1 MIGKELTVLEIVT
14 YGHPVLLK
22 KAEEIK
28 NINQD
33 IVDLT
38 EKMVYTMHSAPGIGL
53 AAPQVNQSLRI
64 ITADLS
70 VGEKNEDLIILINP
84 ELLSP
89 EGEQI
94 MEEGCLSVPGI
105 NEKVTRPYKVTI
117 KGIDLQEKEREI
129 EAEGL
134 LARILC
140 HEIDHINGKLFISHL
155 SPLKRRLI
163 RKKLNKA
170 T

>member
-1 MIGKELTVLEIVT
+1 MIGKELTLLEIVT

-33 IVDLT
+33 IVDLA

-140 HEIDHINGKLFISHL
+140 HEIDHIDGKLFISHL